1 MIEDVKTEKPEVKE
15 RKKSLRMYKI
25 TFHGEGGDVE
35 IGHNFKINQYKR
47 NVEALIDE
55 NFLQV
60 VKDALITTEIENADG
75 KRQRVSIPTF
85 QYTAEPV

>member
-1 MIEDVKTEKPEVKE
+1 MTEDVKPEVKE
-15 RKKSLRMYKI
+15 RKKSLPMYKI
-25 TFHGEGGDVE
+25 TFHGQGGDVE
-35 IGHNFKINQYKR
+35 IGHKFKINQYNR

-60 VKDALITTEIENADG
+60 VKDAVISTEVEDAEG
-75 KRQRVSIPTF
+75 KRRKVTIPTF

>member
-1 MIEDVKTEKPEVKE
+1 MNDEVKTEVKAE
-15 RKKSLRMYKI
+15 RKKALKIYKI
-25 TFHGEGGDVE
+25 TFHGNGGDVE

-60 VKDALITTEIENADG
+60 VKDAVIHTEIEDENG
-75 KRQRVSIPTF
+75 KRQRVTIPTF